1 MKTPSRRERFARVRF
16 SVSELEYG
24 MFVSELDR
32 PWLDTPF
39 ALEGLLLQTHEQLD
53 ALHTHCNFVYVDLA
67 RSTAEVTDTVRR
79 IALAQDDAHSAS
91 AAAGTSPLARLLA
104 WLRRLIAPTA
114 AAPVANRTGTATSML
129 SDRRR
134 AASFDL
140 PPRMRLEPYPAPVP
154 LRDELPR
161 ATRTW
166 SRGKETLSSL
176 MEDLRTDA
184 RADLRDIDEVAD
196 ELVESMIETPDAM
209 LWVARMRD
217 RQQSTYQHCLKV
229 ALYLIAL
236 GRQMGF
242 PRADL
247 VRLGQI
253 GMLADVGKI
262 RLPDALLAKPGILT
276 PTEHALV
283 QTHVQLSVAVLRK
296 SMSLDP
302 LVEQGIIQHHERLD
316 GSGYPHGLK
325 GREIG
330 IYGRMTAIADCFAAL
345 ITDRAYARA
354 MAPQDALM
362 RLYEWSGAL
371 FHEPLVE
378 QFVQA
383 IGVFPV
389 GSLVELSNDE
399 VAIVLAH
406 NRVHRLEPRVLVI
419 ADADKRPLDK
429 PFERNLLD
437 EAPGRTAN
445 GMATSAATGQAGGTA
460 AGTEGEAERRIR
472 IARGLPA
479 GAHGLNPGDYYAD
492 ELASSSDELALATA

>member
-1 MKTPSRRERFARVRF
+1 MKPPSRRERFARVRF
-16 SVSELEYG
+16 SVSELEFG

-39 ALEGLLLQTHEQLD
+39 ALQGLLLQNQTQLD
-53 ALHTHCNFVYVDLA
+53 ALCAHCRFVYIDLA
-67 RSTAEVTDTVRR
+67 RSSSAVAETVRR
-79 IALAQDDAHSAS
+79 AALAAEPDDPAR
-91 AAAGTSPLARLLA
+91 AGATATGASPLARLFG
-104 WLRRLIAPTA
+104 WLYRLFARASRTNA
-114 AAPVANRTGTATSML
+114 ATGGDSKRVPG
-129 SDRRR
+129 DRRR
-134 AASFDL
+134 AAAFDL
-140 PPRMRLEPYPAPVP
+140 PPGVRLEPYPAPAP
-154 LRDELPR
+154 MREELPR
-161 ATRTW
+161 AARSW
-166 SRGKETLSSL
+166 SRGEESLRSL
-176 MEDLRTDA
+176 MDDLREGA
-184 RADLRDIDEVAD
+184 RADLSDIDQVAD

-217 RQQSTYQHCLKV
+217 EQQSTYQHCLKV

-242 PRADL
+242 PRPEL

-262 RLPDALLAKPGILT
+262 RLPSALLDKQGILT
-276 PTEHALV
+276 PTELTLLR
-283 QTHVQLSVAVLRK
+283 THVQLGIAVLRK
-296 SMSLDP
+296 SMPLDP
-302 LVEQGIIQHHERLD
+302 LVEQGILQHHERLD

-325 GREIG
+325 AREIG
-330 IYGRMTAIADCFAAL
+330 IYGRMAAIADCFAA
-345 ITDRAYARA
+345 ITSERAYGRA
-354 MAPQDALM
+354 LAPQDALM
-362 RLYEWSGAL
+362 RLYEWSGAS

-389 GSLVELSNDE
+389 GSLVELSSGE

-419 ADADKRPLDK
+419 AGADKRPLGQ
-429 PFERNLLD
+429 PFERDLLN
-437 EAPGRTAN
+437 ETA
-445 GMATSAATGQAGGTA
+445 TDA
-460 AGTEGEAERRIR
+460 AGDTERRTR

-492 ELASSSDELALATA
+492 ALASSCEELAVATA